1 MDSPLIPPD
10 PASWYVW
17 DQQTTVLNRERI
29 GEDGMSPILPFQPVC
44 CFCHAHEMGRDLRIK
59 VRGHRNA
66 GSTSYRRCT
75 QPARHAP
82 DAHQV
87 GHDEVPGPRDDRLI
101 QYARAV
107 VVLPEL
113 NGRPQLAS
121 ELDVTRKVVVD
132 NRLLEPEE
140 ALIIEGV
147 AALQGV
153 TQPQP
158 LIEITHQLDS
168 LAHRFTDGRNGR
180 QIIGEAV
187 PA

>member
-1 MDSPLIPPD
+1 MSTYAVRPAGSGVGLWGTPPYTCGPQPSSRGIAMDSLLIPPD

-44 CFCHAHEMGRDLRIK
+44 CFCHAHEMGCDLRIK

-87 GHDEVPGPRDDRLI
+87 GHDEVPGPGDDRLI

-107 VVLPEL
+107 VV
-113 NGRPQLAS
+113 
-121 ELDVTRKVVVD
+121 
-132 NRLLEPEE
+132 
-140 ALIIEGV
+140 
-147 AALQGV
+147 
-153 TQPQP
+153 
-158 LIEITHQLDS
+158 
-168 LAHRFTDGRNGR
+168 
-180 QIIGEAV
+180 
-187 PA
+187 